1 LTPNQNLNKLG
12 SIELVNCSD
21 NLILY
26 LAQTLDPAQL
36 LVLDLDHSFVFND
49 CNSFLDRLKLVF
61 PAKVPLSSS
70 NDIND
75 SNPSPSNP
83 ECSTNSSNNG
93 LAASDSPIGQTTT
106 LDSTTSANASNETPF
121 QLQLRF
127 RIDRAILS
135 MPIGPLESLNPL
147 LHQLYCTPQIV
158 DKANDNDEPD
168 YSLLELLKIMF
179 WTYQELSTVQCDDK
193 SLETARRSMRLRGF
207 LDKLTRECI
216 DVTYQQD
223 PDVQTLIDQITEM
236 TRIIRTSVKSNTNQ
250 TNLKD
255 WNLPWL
261 GIQVCI
267 YQCFDDDIVALLTSL
282 IDFFYMFASQPIHLV
297 FSNLCLSTATHHSF
311 LASLDP
317 KVYQQSYNWP
327 SRDRFAILLICREQ
341 LRGKTCRT
349 LLLRQNEGSLAQADK
364 PGLPNSKG
372 SKPQNNDKL
381 KPTYIKRLNP
391 LGGECFHDINENE
404 EAARRK
410 GLLKLIYMD
419 DELDNIPIH
428 TLLWCCYLLCCGVE

>member
-36 LVLDLDHSFVFND
+36 LVLDLDHGFVFND

-61 PAKVPLSSS
+61 PVKPPVPSS

-83 ECSTNSSNNG
+83 ECSTNPSNNG

-106 LDSTTSANASNETPF
+106 LDSTTSANTPNEAPI

-135 MPIGPLESLNPL
+135 MPIGPIESLSPL
-147 LHQLYCTPQIV
+147 LFQLYYTPQIV

-179 WTYQELSTVQCDDK
+179 WTYQELSTIQCDDK
-193 SLETARRSMRLRGF
+193 SLETARRSVSLRGF
-207 LDKLTRECI
+207 LDKLTRGRI

-236 TRIIRTSVKSNTNQ
+236 TRVIMTSANPETNQ

-255 WNLPWL
+255 WNLPRL
-261 GIQVCI
+261 VIQVHI
-267 YQCFDDDIVALLTSL
+267 YQCFDDDIIPFLTN
-282 IDFFYMFASQPIHLV
+282 IMNFTYMIASQPVHLV
-297 FSNLCLSTATHHSF
+297 FRNLCLSDAVYNRFIT
-311 LASLDP
+311 SLDP
-317 KVYQQSYNWP
+317 KVYQQSCKAP
-327 SRDRFAILLICREQ
+327 PADCFFTLLIWRTPPFGESF
-341 LRGKTCRT
+341 RT
-349 LLLRQNEGSLAQADK
+349 LLLRQNEDSLAQSDK
-364 PGLPNSKG
+364 PESPDSKDSKTLNDELKLQDDNYVESMHGDLISAHSRILLNSKLMN
-372 SKPQNNDKL
+372 SK
-381 KPTYIKRLNP
+381 
-391 LGGECFHDINENE
+391 
-404 EAARRK
+404 
-410 GLLKLIYMD
+410 
-419 DELDNIPIH
+419 LDAISS
-428 TLLWCCYLLCCGVE
+428 